1 MGTFSSCSED
11 NEEFITATEDDFPQ
25 ILLPW
30 FSEWEN
36 GEPVEYKNLS
46 RDVEF
51 VDSATVTPALYT
63 TVQWL
68 IDDEVIHE
76 GLKIQHTFLAGEYVL
91 KIVAT
96 TTKGN
101 LHPVPVYLLSVRL
114 RAILFQ
120 AKTYS
125 TVRLYQVQ

>member
-1 MGTFSSCSED
+1 MGTISSCSED

-68 IDDEVIHE
+68 
-76 GLKIQHTFLAGEYVL
+76 K
-91 KIVAT
+91 
-96 TTKGN
+96 N
-101 LHPVPVYLLSVRL
+101 LHPVPAYLLSVRL